1 MNRAERKSIFGY
13 ELAGIIFIVI
23 IGSMLHFTFELSGYQ
38 PVVGVFSAV
47 NESVWEHLKLGFWPA
62 LVWALFE
69 YRSIRES
76 TNNFF
81 FAKTVGVYLIPI
93 VIPILFYSYT
103 AVIGESLLVI
113 DILTFVVAIVIGQ
126 IASYKLLTYRR
137 LPQILNKISLVALV
151 LLGLAFVFFTF
162 YPPHL
167 PLFRDP
173 VTGEYGTTM
182 HTCISVLASY
192 TVGNVF
198 PMKNTPLPIAI
209 AKGLSGL

>member
-23 IGSMLHFTFELSGYQ
+23 IGSMLHFTFELSGHQ

-47 NESVWEHLKLGFWPA
+47 NESVWEHMKLGFWPA
-62 LVWALFE
+62 LVWTLFE
-69 YRSIRES
+69 YRPIKKS

-81 FAKTVGVYLIPI
+81 FAKTLGIYLIPV

-103 AVIGESLLVI
+103 AVLEESVLVI
-113 DILTFVVAIVIGQ
+113 DILTFVVAVIVGQ
-126 IASYKLLTYRR
+126 LVSYKLLTYRL
-137 LPQILNKISLVALV
+137 LPHIFGKISLVALL
-151 LLGLAFVFFTF
+151 LLGVAFVLFTF

-173 VTGEYGTTM
+173 VTGEYGITM
-182 HTCISVLASY
+182 HVCISVLASY

-198 PMKNTPLPIAI
+198 PMKNTPLPTAI